1 MRIEWDARAVRDLE
15 EIRAFIAADKPA
27 AAARVA
33 EQIRTSIQRLS
44 EFALMGRPTRH
55 ANIRILPISRFPY
68 VVYYHVLADV
78 VEILGVFHGARRRFL
93 D

>member
-1 MRIEWDARAVRDLE
+1 MRIEWDPRAVRDLE

-33 EQIRTSIQRLS
+33 EQVKTSIRRLS
-44 EFALMGRPTRH
+44 EFPLMGRQTRGP
-55 ANIRILPISRFPY
+55 NIRILPITGTPY
-68 VVYYHVLADV
+68 VAYYHLLSDV
-78 VEILGVFHGARRRFL
+78 VEILAVFHGARRRFS